1 MLLKKSRSIQRWTL
15 QVQGHTDNVGS
26 FKYNQKLSERRANAV
41 KKYLIDG
48 THNPHITAKG
58 FSFSQ
63 PIDTN
68 ETEAGRA
75 NNRRVQLEVEGQ
87 PQQPLVPQL
96 PEREQNIDTNQ
107 PQ

>member
-1 MLLKKSRSIQRWTL
+1 MAM

-26 FKYNQKLSERRANAV
+26 FKYNQKLSERRALAV
-41 KKYLIDG
+41 QKYLSEKSGRSD
-48 THNPHITAKG
+48 ITAFG
-58 FSFSQ
+58 FSFSK

-68 ETEAGRA
+68 DTPEGRA
-75 NNRRVQLEVEGQ
+75 NNRRVQLEVEGA

-96 PEREQNIDTNQ
+96 PGRDQNIDTTL